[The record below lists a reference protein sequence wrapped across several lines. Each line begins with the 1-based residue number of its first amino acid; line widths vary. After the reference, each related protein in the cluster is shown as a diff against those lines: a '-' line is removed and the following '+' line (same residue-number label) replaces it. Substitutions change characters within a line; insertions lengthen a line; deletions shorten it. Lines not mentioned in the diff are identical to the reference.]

1 VVGYPAISSAQ
12 WTLDGRVLT
21 EEELDVMEIE
31 VQGKAPCDE
40 KCWRAVEKRCVCRC
54 GGRNHGAA
62 YRNLTSLDEF
72 GDADEE
78 GMPVVGHD
86 IAGGKAEL
94 LWLARREVVAA
105 YTMALGGRK

>member
-1 VVGYPAISSAQ
+1 LGINSPSVSVQ
-12 WTLDGRVLT
+12 TTLDGGICDFEALS
-21 EEELDVMEIE
+21 E
-31 VQGKAPCDE
+31 VHDKAPCT
-40 KCWRAVEKRCVCRC
+40 KQCWEATEERCVCRC

-72 GDADEE
+72 GEADDE

-86 IAGGKAEL
+86 IARGKAEL

-105 YTMALGGRK
+105 YTLALGSRG